1 MPAEFFPR
9 VRSGGPR
16 RHSRIAPNRVH
27 VAQIHRYRI
36 DNMKV
41 VPAMQAAEDKSE
53 DDQKRRRRLLAWL
66 CCMIISLAV
75 GLGVGLGVGLRAVGV
90 GLGVALSAPPSRPP
104 SPPSPPSTPS
114 PSPPPHSP
122 SPPPPS
128 PSPPPPKPPP
138 PPPQHF
144 QANWLGVAYG
154 SGKFVAVG
162 TSTPWKTGVSSDNA
176 TTWTTSYTAEVTAGW
191 QTNYAVAHGGGK
203 FVSLNSVPR
212 GAVGFQSV
220 DGATWTTTTVPTGSY
235 YGIAYGSGTF
245 VAVSQGGAA
254 WNTGSVITS
263 QDGIT
268 WADVTTANSA
278 VVGGP
283 AQWGAVAFGNGKFVA
298 VSLALGKAAYSTDN
312 GQTWT
317 AVTGLGANEWRAIC
331 YANSLFVAVAK
342 TGTNRVMTSPDGITW
357 SAPALPAGADTEQW
371 RSVAYGAGMFVAVS
385 ESCVPWPC
393 TNAKHLLTSPDGV
406 TWTHRA
412 ILGTSRHT
420 KTNWNGI
427 AYGDGKW
434 VMVGN
439 SGQASVLNSED
450 GLVWTEGT
458 RV

>member
-1 MPAEFFPR
+1 M
-9 VRSGGPR
+9 G
-16 RHSRIAPNRVH
+16 
-27 VAQIHRYRI
+27 
-36 DNMKV
+36 
-41 VPAMQAAEDKSE
+41 
-53 DDQKRRRRLLAWL
+53 
-66 CCMIISLAV
+66 
-75 GLGVGLGVGLRAVGV
+75 
-90 GLGVALSAPPSRPP
+90 LSAPPSRPP
-104 SPPSPPSTPS
+104 SPPSTPS
-114 PSPPPHSP
+114 PSPPPPSPPPQPPSPSPPPPSPSPPPPAPVVAVPGNPPSPPFTPPPSLPPHSP

-128 PSPPPPKPPP
+128 PSPPPPSPSPPP
-138 PPPQHF
+138 PAPAVAVPG
-144 QANWLGVAYG
+144 NWLAVTYG
-154 SGKFVAVG
+154 SGRFVAVHSDDG
-162 TSTPWKTGVSSDNA
+162 RTMVSSNNEQ
-176 TTWTTSYTAEVTAGW
+176 TWTTTPGNPTG
-191 QTNYAVAHGGGK
+191 TRKFAVAYGGGK
-203 FVSLNSVPR
+203 FVSMNTAPM
-212 GAVGFQSV
+212 GTVGFQSV
-220 DGATWTTTTVPTGSY
+220 DGATWTTTTVPAGSY

-245 VAVSQGGAA
+245 VAVAQTSPTL
-254 WNTGSVITS
+254 NTGKVATS

-268 WADVTTANSA
+268 WADVTTASSA
-278 VVGGP
+278 VLGGQV
-283 AQWGAVAFGNGKFVA
+283 QWGAVAFGNGKFVA
-298 VSLALGKAAYSTDN
+298 VSLNLGKAAYSTDS

-317 AVTGLGANEWRAIC
+317 AVTVGANEWRAIC